1 MREVQRKG
9 IIKNS
14 IIKNNYKR
22 QRTMKFSQGL
32 GVILGTTTL
41 ALVQYQ
47 SVSALTP
54 LQVNDIAKQITVMIG
69 GLDGKGSGVIIDKN
83 GNTYT
88 VLTAN
93 HVVNKA
99 GYGLYEII
107 THDGQKYQMENKAQT
122 LGKLDLALVKF
133 TSSKNYPIAKIADS
147 QTVKE
152 GATVYNSGFPIP
164 SSSNNQQRIYFFITA
179 QITARGRGE
188 NLGYDLFLSGGPRP
202 GMSGGPILND
212 QGEVIGIY
220 GKAEFGRSESALARD
235 GVQGIPTE
243 KFPNLISNIQ
253 NQQVNDIAKPITV
266 MIGRLNYR
274 LYGVWASGV
283 IIAKNGNTYTVLTA
297 NHVVEDA
304 GDDIYEIITHD
315 GQKYPMESAQTLGKL
330 DLALVRFTSSKN
342 YPLAKI
348 GDSRTV
354 KEGSTVYRA
363 GFGYVNANK
372 SPNYCFIRADIT
384 GRSQDQKGYGY
395 EFNYCF
401 IRADITGR
409 SQDQEGYG
417 YKLSYNGATVMGM
430 SGGPVLNEQGFVIAI
445 HGMRDIKIIK
455 IQGVERTETV
465 GLRGIPTEKFSNVI
479 SIIQN
484 NIQDNTQANTPR
496 NNPSPRTESTP
507 VTFEKLEGLLKAG
520 KWQDADEETWELMLK
535 LTKRE
540 REGWLRLEDVKNF
553 PRQELRKIDQLW
565 VKYSNGK
572 FGFSVQKQIWL
583 DLGGKLDG
591 KPDGDTYVYVKLGYS
606 VGWRKNNDWLLYKDY
621 TFSTNAPKG
630 HLPVNLGGNSPRGG
644 ILGWYYSFLFSRL

>member
-1 MREVQRKG
+1 
-9 IIKNS
+9 
-14 IIKNNYKR
+14 
-22 QRTMKFSQGL
+22 MKFSQGL

-47 SVSALTP
+47 SVSALTSVE
-54 LQVNDIAKQITVMIG
+54 VNDIAKPITVMIG
-69 GLDGKGSGVIIDKN
+69 GLDGKGSGVIIAKN

-93 HVVNKA
+93 HVVKKV
-99 GYGLYEII
+99 GYGIYEII
-107 THDGQKYQMENKAQT
+107 THDGQKYPMENKAQT
-122 LGKLDLALVKF
+122 LGKLDLALVRF
-133 TSSKNYPIAKIADS
+133 TSSKNYPLAKIADS
-147 QTVKE
+147 RTVKE

-202 GMSGGPILND
+202 GISGGPILND

-220 GKAEFGRSESALARD
+220 GKAESALERD

-243 KFPNLISNIQ
+243 KFPNLISIIQ

-266 MIGRLNYR
+266 RIDGP
-274 LYGVWASGV
+274 YGTGGSGV

-297 NHVVEDA
+297 NHVVQDA

-315 GQKYPMESAQTLGKL
+315 GQKYPMESAQTLVKL

-354 KEGSTVYRA
+354 KEGSTVYHA
-363 GFGYVNANK
+363 GFAYVNANK
-372 SPNYCFIRADIT
+372 SLNYCFIRADIT
-384 GRSQDQKGYGY
+384 RRNQVQEGY
-395 EFNYCF
+395 ELSYCF

-409 SQDQEGYG
+409 SQDQEGYE
-417 YKLSYNGATVMGM
+417 LSYKGARGM

-445 HGMRDIKIIK
+445 HGVRDLKIIE

-479 SIIQN
+479 SIIEN

-520 KWQDADEETWELMLK
+520 KWQDADEETWELMQK

-630 HLPVNLGGNSPRGG
+630 HLPVNLGGNSSRGG